1 MVWKCASVFC
11 VCVCVCRKRM
21 RGGEGGVR
29 LGTLS
34 VEKTSLCSFREE
46 EEEEKKERTTL
57 DNE

>member
-21 RGGEGGVR
+21 RGGEGEVR

-34 VEKTSLCSFREE
+34 VVRRRLFALSVKKK
-46 EEEEKKERTTL
+46 KKERTHHT
-57 DNE
+57 

>member
-34 VEKTSLCSFREE
+34 VVEDVSLLFP
-46 EEEEKKERTTL
+46 
-57 DNE
+57 